1 MKTPTS
7 KLNHLSKERVHQ
19 MAFESLN
26 QHLNLNSKGPQSS
39 PQMVWNILLTA
50 AANNTSIDYEC
61 DQHEGAASANTV
73 LGVLADSLELQAA
86 ELQVNHALWHHLDR
100 RYWKYGQSVAV
111 DLVAVPYYGQ
121 AASDPNEVRRGKAN
135 QGTTHF
141 HVFATVYVIRKNR
154 RVTLALHYVRKG
166 ESLVAV
172 LDTLKGYLD
181 QRGVKVNLWLADRAF
196 CTVAA
201 LKWFDQQPE
210 AIVPM
215 MARGKKDPPSG
226 SRVLFQHRYSQ
237 WTDYTMHSDTDGEID
252 LRIAVVRRYSR
263 YSRRQVKRLPAKTLV
278 YIVVG
283 KKVHSSRYRRS
294 VDSVAALYKR
304 RFGIESSYR
313 QMNQARLRT
322 SSRSPSLRFLAAGIA
337 FLLRNLWA
345 LCGWMTLAHP
355 GTGPRGGHSEFRL
368 QTLLRWITQFVDQK
382 LGFRRTITLSAP
394 SPQKF

>member
-86 ELQVNHALWHHLDR
+86 EIQVNHALWHHLDR

-181 QRGVKVNLWLADRAF
+181 QRGVKVKLWLADRAF

-304 RFGIESSYR
+304 RFGVESSYR

>member
-1 MKTPTS
+1 
-7 KLNHLSKERVHQ
+7 

-86 ELQVNHALWHHLDR
+86 EIQVNHALWHHLDR

-181 QRGVKVNLWLADRAF
+181 QRGVKVKLWLADRAF

-304 RFGIESSYR
+304 RFGVESSYR

-322 SSRSPSLRFLAAGIA
+322 SSRSPSLRFL
-337 FLLRNLWA
+337 
-345 LCGWMTLAHP
+345 
-355 GTGPRGGHSEFRL
+355 RGGHCFS
-368 QTLLRWITQFVDQK
+368 I
-382 LGFRRTITLSAP
+382 A
-394 SPQKF
+394 

>member
-1 MKTPTS
+1 MKTPSS

-26 QHLNLNSKGPQSS
+26 QHLSLNSKGPQSS

-61 DQHEGAASANTV
+61 DQHEGAASANTIR
-73 LGVLADSLELQAA
+73 GVLADSLDLQAA
-86 ELQVNHALWHHLDR
+86 ELQVNKALWHHLDR
-100 RYWKYGQSVAV
+100 RYWKSGQSVAV
-111 DLVAVPYYGQ
+111 DLVSVPYYGQ

-154 RVTLALHYVRKG
+154 RITLALHYVRKG

-181 QRGVKVNLWLADRAF
+181 QRGVKVKLWLADRAF

-237 WTDYTMHSDTDGEID
+237 WTDYTMHSDTDGELHLQVAI
-252 LRIAVVRRYSR
+252 VRRYR
-263 YSRRQVKRLPAKTLV
+263 HYSRRQAKRLPAKTLV
-278 YIVVG
+278 YAVVG
-283 KKVHSSRYRRS
+283 QKVHSSRYRRS
-294 VDSVAALYKR
+294 VDSVMALYKR
-304 RFGIESSYR
+304 RFGVESSYR

-382 LGFRRTITLSAP
+382 LGFRRTITLSTP